1 MRVGGTASHHPE
13 RDFWPAARVFTS
25 LRVDPKGSST
35 SILTVKTRVRLTDAD
50 SRRRFKRY
58 WLVVGPISSLI
69 RDTTLRQLTTR
80 LHRAPRDGAAER
92 LRPCDPVRPRT
103 AARARRESFTR
114 RTYRRAAVAVDSRT

>member
-1 MRVGGTASHHPE
+1 MRVGGTASTT
-13 RDFWPAARVFTS
+13 RNGTS
-25 LRVDPKGSST
+25 RSCTRLHQPPRRPQGDDA

-69 RDTTLRQLTTR
+69 RDTALRQLTTR
-80 LHRAPRDGAAER
+80 LHRAPRDGAADDWDLATLCDRGQPHER
-92 LRPCDPVRPRT
+92 GG
-103 AARARRESFTR
+103 RAR